1 VRKPGLDIFQT
12 FNEVGLAVKR
22 STGSQQPWVSSSPI
36 DGSFYFIAPP
46 PAAAA
51 TPDEA
56 AQAWAATRDTTS
68 LAVIGAFIQQ
78 HGNSTYGPFART
90 RREELEK
97 SQVALVAAKQAL
109 PEAPPVTAR
118 LTKADVVK
126 LFEPLS
132 RIAAQV
138 DKNFVER
145 RDDRT
150 PYVAANNAM
159 RRAFPPAQQLSNA
172 GQPQLRS
179 TTNDSGDGDLN
190 SVYETALVIVNAQ
203 PSGIEDSL
211 IVEVAINDA
220 LAALDPHSGYITQ
233 LDLCQMQ
240 AQTRGVFGG
249 VGLEMSMTDGLL
261 KVVTPYDDMPG
272 AKAGIHANDVI
283 TSIDNAPIQGLTLSQ
298 AVQKLR
304 GPLNSPVKLR
314 TPKAGKS
321 VRSYDPSRHRAR
333 SLRALV
339 RRKRRRRQCPDYAVQ
354 RTNQ

>member
-22 STGSQQPWVSSSPI
+22 STGGSQQPWVSSSPV

-56 AQAWAATRDTTS
+56 VQAWAATRDTTS

-97 SQVALVAAKQAL
+97 SQVALVAPKQAL

-132 RIAAQV
+132 QIAAQV

-150 PYVAANNAM
+150 LYVAANNAM

-190 SVYETALVIVNAQ
+190 SVYETALVIVSAQ
-203 PSGIEDSL
+203 PSGIEDSH
-211 IVEVAINDA
+211 IVEVAINAA
-220 LAALDPHSGYITQ
+220 LAALDPHSGYITP
-233 LDLCQMQ
+233 LDLRQMQ
-240 AQTRGVFGG
+240 AQARGVFGG

-261 KVVTPYDDMPG
+261 KVVPPMTTCPVRRPEYTPMM
-272 AKAGIHANDVI
+272 
-283 TSIDNAPIQGLTLSQ
+283 SSQ
-298 AVQKLR
+298 A
-304 GPLNSPVKLR
+304 S
-314 TPKAGKS
+314 TM
-321 VRSYDPSRHRAR
+321 
-333 SLRALV
+333 
-339 RRKRRRRQCPDYAVQ
+339 RRFKD
-354 RTNQ
+354 